1 MINGWKDSKYTESK
15 IAEIDYNSMI
25 ASAEV
30 IEKEINKNTHSE
42 LEHNRISR
50 NVDHIKIVMGW
61 DSIINSN
68 YNLSQLEIIIT
79 NAENYING
87 VN

>member
-1 MINGWKDSKYTESK
+1 MITST
-15 IAEIDYNSMI
+15 
-25 ASAEV
+25 EV

-42 LEHNRISR
+42 LEHNRISK

-68 YNLSQLEIIIT
+68 YNLSQLKIIIT

>member
-1 MINGWKDSKYTESK
+1 MINGWKDSKYTESE

-42 LEHNRISR
+42 LEHNVISR

-68 YNLSQLEIIIT
+68 YNLSQLKIIIT